1 MMNMMNPQMM
11 RQASEMAKSNPDLI
25 NQAKE
30 KMASDPMATTAFS
43 QTAQQ
48 ATPAWS
54 TPQPEQE
61 EEQIDT
67 SSAKRSGTGTSA
79 DPIIE
84 EIEDLGF
91 SSS

>member
-1 MMNMMNPQMM
+1 
-11 RQASEMAKSNPDLI
+11 
-25 NQAKE
+25 
-30 KMASDPMATTAFS
+30 MATTAFG

-48 ATPAWS
+48 ATPASS

-61 EEQIDT
+61 EEEVQIDT
-67 SSAKRSGTGTSA
+67 SSSKKSGKGTSA